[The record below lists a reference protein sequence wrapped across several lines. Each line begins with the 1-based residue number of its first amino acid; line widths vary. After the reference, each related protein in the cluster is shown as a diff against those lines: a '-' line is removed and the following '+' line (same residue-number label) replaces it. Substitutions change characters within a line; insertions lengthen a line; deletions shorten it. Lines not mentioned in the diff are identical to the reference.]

1 MNSNSNFI
9 VHRNNLN
16 ELSIK
21 DNLEKYIK
29 IQEEPFG
36 DPSIIAHGFLM
47 DMASATG
54 VKVIL
59 NGQGADE
66 LFFGYSNMAQAIL
79 SEQLKS
85 LHLNDFLENLNT
97 MQLGKKYLLRAL
109 LDSFLPSLEYNL
121 RTKSR
126 IKRRNIIQPQ
136 LLEHVDNHLM
146 SLRKYN
152 NTYNVWMESIYGV
165 HIPHLVHYDDR
176 NAMADSIE
184 GRMPFLDHRIS
195 EYIAKI
201 RTSDFLKKGLRKYIL
216 RESCKQYIPDMIY
229 NRKDKIGFYTPL
241 IHSLIKDENWVSGQ
255 LQNNSLFKKDHTR
268 ELLHKLNTQKLNVN
282 EALQIWRCLSVII
295 WMNVYKIKC

>member
-1 MNSNSNFI
+1 
-9 VHRNNLN
+9 
-16 ELSIK
+16 
-21 DNLEKYIK
+21 
-29 IQEEPFG
+29 
-36 DPSIIAHGFLM
+36 
-47 DMASATG
+47 
-54 VKVIL
+54 
-59 NGQGADE
+59 
-66 LFFGYSNMAQAIL
+66 
-79 SEQLKS
+79 
-85 LHLNDFLENLNT
+85 

-146 SLRKYN
+146 SLRKYD